1 MPSQLGCI
9 SLIYIN
15 NTYLDD
21 VRLPQLENETYCDY
35 ISRCYPLCCGIDINL
50 EKYPCM
56 CLIVYNGT
64 NFTNILSTRR
74 NLYNKWQSGDRNPQ
88 DYMYVFKYQK
98 EHQTLGNPLK
108 ISHKI
113 LSFFTDKSS
122 LKSSLAFILFSYLQY
137 YRSVWAP
144 GNVDGLLKSYDLTLN
159 FKSMRKI
166 EPVKE
171 DKSITAPVNTAL
183 VEPLKKIN
191 LTANY
196 RELYRKNHAANIKES
211 NRRYYLARKERLKL
225 N

>member
-9 SLIYIN
+9 GLIYIN

-108 ISHKI
+108 LSHKI
-113 LSFFTDKSS
+113 LSYFTDKSS

-137 YRSVWAP
+137 YRSVLAT

-159 FKSMRKI
+159 FKSIRKV
-166 EPVKE
+166 EPVAHVVE
-171 DKSITAPVNTAL
+171 NNLLL
-183 VEPLKKIN
+183 VEKTAHVVEK
-191 LTANY
+191 TANY
-196 RELYRKNHAANIKES
+196 REHYRKTHAADIKES

>member
-1 MPSQLGCI
+1 MPSHLGCI

-15 NTYLDD
+15 NIYVDD
-21 VRLPQLENETYCDY
+21 VRLPQHENETYHDY

-74 NLYNKWQSGDRNPQ
+74 NLYNKWQLGDRNPQ
-88 DYMYVFKYQK
+88 DYMYVFKYLK
-98 EHQTLGNPLK
+98 EHQTVGNPLK

-122 LKSSLAFILFSYLQY
+122 LKSSLTFILYSYLQY
-137 YRSVWAP
+137 YRAVWAT

-159 FKSMRKI
+159 FKSMQKTA
-166 EPVKE
+166 PVK
-171 DKSITAPVNTAL
+171 TAPVEPVNTAP
-183 VEPLKKIN
+183 VKTASVDPLKI
-191 LTANY
+191 ANY
-196 RELYRKNHAANIKES
+196 RECYRKNHAADIKES

-225 N
+225 I